1 MLDGGLA
8 WGRCFGRGIVRMI
21 LAGVWMTS
29 DIDTRIERLLQEEGD
44 IRQLNDGHGHEEPSF
59 LAWRKRSEA
68 AIAEKLGAESER
80 VEELRSLTFFYA
92 PLIWTD
98 STVVLTSDN
107 QKSFER
113 SLNTALGILTG
124 ALGSSE
130 VERVDNSGSPLV
142 NINDIGA
149 TASSDARAS
158 VTVEVNTA
166 QLRQL
171 IAGAGELTPSERG
184 DAIAAI
190 PDDDEELDLERVDRL
205 LSVAIK
211 SKELLAGILGWVLA
225 NAHRLNF

>member
-1 MLDGGLA
+1 
-8 WGRCFGRGIVRMI
+8 
-21 LAGVWMTS
+21 MTS
-29 DIDTRIERLLQEEGD
+29 DIDTRIERSIREEEE
-44 IRQLNDGHGHEEPSF
+44 IRQLNDGHGHEQPTF

-68 AIAEKLGAESER
+68 AVAEKLGAESELA
-80 VEELRSLTFFYA
+80 EELRSLTFFYS

-98 STVVLTSDN
+98 STVVLASDH
-107 QKSFER
+107 QRSFER
-113 SLNTALGILTG
+113 SLNTSLGILTA
-124 ALGSSE
+124 ALGSGE
-130 VERVDNSGSPLV
+130 VERVGNSGSPLEH
-142 NINDIGA
+142 IDHTDA

-171 IAGAGELTPSERG
+171 IAGAEELTPSERG
-184 DAIAAI
+184 NAIAAI

>member
-1 MLDGGLA
+1 
-8 WGRCFGRGIVRMI
+8 
-21 LAGVWMTS
+21 MTS
-29 DIDTRIERLLQEEGD
+29 DIDTRIERSLREEGE
-44 IRQLNDGHGHEEPSF
+44 IRQLNDGHGHEQAAF

-68 AIAEKLGAESER
+68 AIAEKLGAESELAK
-80 VEELRSLTFFYA
+80 ELRSLTFFYS

-98 STVVLTSDN
+98 STVVLASDH
-107 QKSFER
+107 QRSFER
-113 SLNTALGILTG
+113 SLNTSLGILTA
-124 ALGSSE
+124 ALESSE
-130 VERVDNSGSPLV
+130 VERVGNSGSPLED
-142 NINDIGA
+142 INHIDA
-149 TASSDARAS
+149 TAGSDARAS

-184 DAIAAI
+184 NAIAAI

-211 SKELLAGILGWVLA
+211 SRELLAGILGWVLA

>member
-1 MLDGGLA
+1 
-8 WGRCFGRGIVRMI
+8 
-21 LAGVWMTS
+21 MTS
-29 DIDTRIERLLQEEGD
+29 DIDTRIEGLLREEED
-44 IRQLNDGHGHEEPSF
+44 IRQLNDGHGHEEPTF
-59 LAWRKRSEA
+59 LAWRERSEA
-68 AIAEKLGAESER
+68 ALAEKLGADSELAKQ
-80 VEELRSLTFFYA
+80 LRSLTFFYS

-98 STVVLTSDN
+98 STVVLASDH
-107 QKSFER
+107 QRSFER
-113 SLNTALGILTG
+113 SLNTSLGILTA
-124 ALGSSE
+124 ALGSGE
-130 VERVDNSGSPLV
+130 VDEADDSGSPLV
-142 NINDIGA
+142 HNEHTDA
-149 TASSDARAS
+149 TADSDARAS

-171 IAGAGELTPSERG
+171 IAGSEELTPSERG

>member
-1 MLDGGLA
+1 
-8 WGRCFGRGIVRMI
+8 
-21 LAGVWMTS
+21 MTS
-29 DIDTRIERLLQEEGD
+29 DIDTRIEGLLREEED
-44 IRQLNDGHGHEEPSF
+44 IRQLNDGHGHEEPTF

-68 AIAEKLGAESER
+68 ALAEKLGADSELAKQ
-80 VEELRSLTFFYA
+80 LRSLTFFYS

-98 STVVLTSDN
+98 STVVLASDH
-107 QKSFER
+107 QRSFER
-113 SLNTALGILTG
+113 SLNTSLGILTA
-124 ALGSSE
+124 ALGSGE
-130 VERVDNSGSPLV
+130 VEEADNSGSPPVL
-142 NINDIGA
+142 IDQTDA
-149 TASSDARAS
+149 TADSDAPS

-171 IAGAGELTPSERG
+171 IAGSEELTPSERG

-225 NAHRLNF
+225 NAHRLDF

>member
-1 MLDGGLA
+1 MASAGGHRALDS
-8 WGRCFGRGIVRMI
+8 RGVE
-21 LAGVWMTS
+21 MTS
-29 DIDTRIERLLQEEGD
+29 DIDTRIEGLLREEGD
-44 IRQLNDGHGHEEPSF
+44 IRQLNDGHGHEQPTF

-68 AIAEKLGAESER
+68 ALAEKLGAESEPAK
-80 VEELRSLTFFYA
+80 ELRSLTFFYS

-98 STVVLTSDN
+98 STVVLASDH
-107 QKSFER
+107 QRSFER
-113 SLNTALGILTG
+113 SLNISIGILTA

-130 VERVDNSGSPLV
+130 VERVGNSGPPLED
-142 NINDIGA
+142 INHVDA

-184 DAIAAI
+184 NAIAAI

-205 LSVAIK
+205 LSIAIK
-211 SKELLAGILGWVLA
+211 SKELLAGILAWVLA